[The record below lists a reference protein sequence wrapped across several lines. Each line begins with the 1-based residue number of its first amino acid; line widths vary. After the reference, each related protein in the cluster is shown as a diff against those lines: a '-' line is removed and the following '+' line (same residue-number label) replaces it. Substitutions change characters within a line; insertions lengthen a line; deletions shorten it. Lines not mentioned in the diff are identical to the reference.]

1 MSLGCLTDV
10 QNDVTNDVME
20 LGPTVDEIMAD
31 LRRAGAIGGEETA
44 RIVELLLASVE
55 ASVRLHL
62 LEALYAAAR
71 ELEASAAGLGVEI
84 RLEGRDPVL
93 SLVQSRPDEAE
104 ADETEETQSIG
115 GYADDELLR
124 ITLRAA
130 RGTEASRRAG
140 GGERRGIG
148 QCVDRRRARA
158 FLRSL
163 GGSPRAAGRT
173 PAEADDRIRS
183 GLN

>member
-1 MSLGCLTDV
+1 
-10 QNDVTNDVME
+10 ME

-62 LEALYAAAR
+62 LEALHAAAR

-124 ITLRAA
+124 ITLRVPEGLKLRVEQAAASAGASVNAWIVGALARSFDPSAAA
-130 RGTEASRRAG
+130 RAQPGGRRP
-140 GGERRGIG
+140 RRMTGFVQG
-148 QCVDRRRARA
+148 
-158 FLRSL
+158 
-163 GGSPRAAGRT
+163 
-173 PAEADDRIRS
+173 
-183 GLN
+183 